1 MKGRIIK
8 NIADRYTVLAGNA
21 KYTAFLSGKLK
32 ITSEICVG
40 DYVDFKIGHK
50 NVCVIEK
57 LYPRK
62 NSISRPFVSNI
73 DLLLI
78 FVSPIPEPDPY
89 LVDKLIVS
97 ANYNDIEP
105 VICVNKSDITDV
117 VFNYYEKNYKG
128 VCKVFS
134 LNCVDGLLGD
144 LPDYIREKTVA
155 LVGQSASGKST
166 FVNALTGLNVKI
178 GELSNI
184 ERGKNTTRHTEI
196 YIKDG
201 FELVDTCG
209 FSSLAFSIP
218 HYDLYKYYYDYMDYQ
233 DNCKFKTCTHTDE
246 PDCAVKKAVEEGKLS
261 FDRYQRYV
269 RLFLELKDIYDNR
282 F

>member
-8 NIADRYTVLAGNA
+8 NIADRYTVEADGER
-21 KYTAFLSGKLK
+21 YVSYLSGKLK
-32 ITSEICVG
+32 AREDIYVG
-40 DYVDFKIGHK
+40 DFVEIKKGHK
-50 NVCVIEK
+50 NVCTIEK

-62 NSISRPFVSNI
+62 NLINRPHVSNI

-89 LVDKLIVS
+89 LVDKLIVA
-97 ANYNDIEP
+97 ANMNDIEP

-117 VFNYYEKNYKG
+117 IYGYYAKNYLN

-134 LNCVDGLLGD
+134 LNCLESELGE
-144 LPDYIREKTVA
+144 LPDYIRGKTVA

-166 FVNALTGLNVKI
+166 FVNALTGLSVKI

-184 ERGKNTTRHTEI
+184 ERGKNTTRHIEI
-196 YIKDG
+196 YIKNG
-201 FELVDTCG
+201 FEIADTCG
-209 FSSLAFSIP
+209 FSAFAFSIP
-218 HYDLYKYYYDYMDYQ
+218 HYELYKYYYDYMEYQ
-233 DNCKFKTCTHTDE
+233 SKCKFKTCTHTDE
-246 PDCAVKKAVEEGKLS
+246 PDCEIKKLVENGTLS
-261 FDRYQRYV
+261 ADRYERYV
-269 RLFLELKDIYDNR
+269 RMFLELKDIYENR